1 MDNALLGELSVV
13 LGESAGVDLLLCGL
27 CKSIHSLSVMVRREM
42 DGGKSS
48 SVWCDD
54 GF

>member
-1 MDNALLGELSVV
+1 MEPAEGDAGANLLFCV
-13 LGESAGVDLLLCGL
+13 LCN
-27 CKSIHSLSVMVRREM
+27 SIHSLSVMVRREM

-48 SVWCDD
+48 SVSCDD